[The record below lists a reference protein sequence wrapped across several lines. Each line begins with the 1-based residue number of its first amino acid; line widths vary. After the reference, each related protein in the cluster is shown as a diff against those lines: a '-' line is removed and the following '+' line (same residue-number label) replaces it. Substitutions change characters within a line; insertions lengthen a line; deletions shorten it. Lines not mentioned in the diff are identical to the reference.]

1 MADRS
6 TAPTLTADMSLSRH
20 KALAALTLVALPAL
34 TVPATAAAQDSAA
47 TTRVTA
53 RTHTVRRGDTLWDLS
68 GSYLNNP
75 FLWPEIYRLNTDV
88 IENPHWIYPGERL
101 ALPDAAAGAAAAAAP
116 DDAPVFSQTSLTTRS
131 PVAPER
137 MEPVRTRFAA
147 VRPGEVDAAPFVD
160 RVGGPANSG
169 RIVQSAAESS
179 VRASLRDQALLLND
193 EVYVTLPSGS
203 TARVGDRYLAY
214 ALGAELETL
223 GQVVVPTGVLRID
236 RVDAAGAAPR
246 ARLTRQFGRVVA
258 GQRLLPLASEL
269 PATGAAPSAVEE
281 PVNATVVWIPN
292 DPVLASVQRYVVLD
306 APARRG
312 TRVGDQFTLVRPRQA
327 RTEDAPALPEEEIAV
342 AQVVRV
348 TPYAAT
354 AIVVSQTHP
363 AIRRGT
369 RARVSAKMP

>member
-1 MADRS
+1 
-6 TAPTLTADMSLSRH
+6 
-20 KALAALTLVALPAL
+20 
-34 TVPATAAAQDSAA
+34 
-47 TTRVTA
+47 
-53 RTHTVRRGDTLWDLS
+53 VRRGDTLWDLS

-101 ALPDAAAGAAAAAAP
+101 ALPDAAAVAAEAR
-116 DDAPVFSQTSLTTRS
+116 DERPVFSQSALTTRS

-137 MEPVRTRFAA
+137 MEPARMRFAA

-160 RVGGPANSG
+160 RLGGPANSG

-179 VRASLRDQALLLND
+179 VRASLRDQALILND
-193 EVYVTLPSGS
+193 EVYVTLPAGS

-214 ALGAELETL
+214 ALGAELEKL

-236 RVDAAGAAPR
+236 RVDAGGAAPR
-246 ARLTRQFGRVVA
+246 ARLTRQYGRVIA

-269 PATGAAPSAVEE
+269 PAPGAAPSAVDR
-281 PVNATVVWIPN
+281 PVDATVVWIPN

-306 APARRG
+306 ASARRG
-312 TRVGDQFTLVRPRQA
+312 VRVGDQFTLVRPPLT
-327 RTEDAPALPEEEIAV
+327 RTETRPALPEEEIAV

-363 AIRRGT
+363 AIRAGT